1 MTPEIK
7 NCATWEEAHRWLA
20 RHGWGLGLI
29 EEQKVLWDAA
39 NPLAPLKIKS
49 EPVAINVESEIVAK
63 PAVKA
68 TPAKP
73 VAKAAE

>member
-29 EEQKVLWDAA
+29 GEQKVLWDTA
-39 NPLAPLKIKS
+39 NPPPK
-49 EPVAINVESEIVAK
+49 VEVKAETTVK
-63 PAVKA
+63 PAIKA
-68 TPAKP
+68 TKP
-73 VAKAAE
+73 VAPTAE